1 MISCSGLLVRPLPR
15 FTPSSPSLTF
25 TLLSPPLPPSP
36 MTMSPFCVSATHQ
49 RRIGKRVRNVPEFKR
64 KAMEKGP
71 WWKQPAVV
79 MTSPLARTIH
89 PEDKWGEVESELELA
104 VKAASEPDMPV
115 SMEDPYC
122 PEPSTCILCPR
133 RFAPGCAPQPDYKN
147 PKLLSQFVSPHTG
160 LVYEHHVTGLCRS
173 MQESVEKAVRRSQDA
188 GFMSTRVKP
197 RHYLQDPQ
205 LFNSSRPVKSNP
217 Y

>member
-1 MISCSGLLVRPLPR
+1 MDPLHWPGQPIPKTNGVRLNQSLSWLSRRLQKLTCLSQWRIHTAPRLPPAYFVPEDLLLVALPSLIIR
-15 FTPSSPSLTF
+15 TPSCC
-25 TLLSPPLPPSP
+25 LSS
-36 MTMSPFCVSATHQ
+36 
-49 RRIGKRVRNVPEFKR
+49 
-64 KAMEKGP
+64 
-71 WWKQPAVV
+71 
-79 MTSPLARTIH
+79 
-89 PEDKWGEVESELELA
+89 
-104 VKAASEPDMPV
+104 
-115 SMEDPYC
+115 
-122 PEPSTCILCPR
+122 
-133 RFAPGCAPQPDYKN
+133 
-147 PKLLSQFVSPHTG
+147 SPHTG